1 MIEICHFT
9 RLICFLLVS
18 KRRPCFKKHQ
28 PLHRNYTWS
37 MWLSGKEYTCNAG
50 DLSLIPGSGGTP
62 GEGNGNPPWYILA
75 WEIPWIE
82 EPDGL
87 QSMGSQWVGH
97 NLMTTQA
104 SLHLTHFL
112 LSRSCGLLFLF
123 GIAKRKT
130 KNKSNHWSLKRKD
143 SIC

>member
-75 WEIPWIE
+75 WEIP
-82 EPDGL
+82 
-87 QSMGSQWVGH
+87 
-97 NLMTTQA
+97 
-104 SLHLTHFL
+104 
-112 LSRSCGLLFLF
+112 
-123 GIAKRKT
+123 
-130 KNKSNHWSLKRKD
+130 
-143 SIC
+143 